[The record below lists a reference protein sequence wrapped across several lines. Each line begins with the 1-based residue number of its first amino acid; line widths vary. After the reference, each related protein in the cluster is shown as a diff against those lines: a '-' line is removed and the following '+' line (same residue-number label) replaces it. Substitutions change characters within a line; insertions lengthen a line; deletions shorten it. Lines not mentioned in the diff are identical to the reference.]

1 MGGSG
6 SRRVGGSDQS
16 LDVGPVEQVVEE
28 GKGGRREDMEGRG
41 VMEDCLLGETLEEES
56 LGRADRWFA
65 RGKVLQLAVEEAL
78 LMVVVFG

>member
-28 GKGGRREDMEGRG
+28 GKGGRMEDMEDRG
-41 VMEDCLLGETLEEES
+41 VMEDCLLVEMEEES
-56 LGRADRWFA
+56 LGKADPWFA
-65 RGKVLQLAVEEAL
+65 KEKVLQ
-78 LMVVVFG
+78 

>member
-41 VMEDCLLGETLEEES
+41 AMEDCLLGEMEEEF
-56 LGRADRWFA
+56 LGKADRWFA
-65 RGKVLQLAVEEAL
+65 RGMVLLLAVEEAL

>member
-6 SRRVGGSDQS
+6 SKRVGGSDQS

-41 VMEDCLLGETLEEES
+41 VMEDCLLGEMGEES
-56 LGRADRWFA
+56 LGKADWWFA
-65 RGKVLQLAVEEAL
+65 RGKVLLLAVEEAL
-78 LMVVVFG
+78 LTVVVFG

>member
-28 GKGGRREDMEGRG
+28 GKGGKMVDMEGRG
-41 VMEDCLLGETLEEES
+41 VMEDCLLGEMEEES
-56 LGRADRWFA
+56 LGKADRWFA
-65 RGKVLQLAVEEAL
+65 KEKVLLLAVEEAL

>member
-6 SRRVGGSDQS
+6 SRRAGGSDQS

-28 GKGGRREDMEGRG
+28 GKGGKMVDMEGRG
-41 VMEDCLLGETLEEES
+41 VMEDCLLGEMEEES
-56 LGRADRWFA
+56 LGKADRWFA
-65 RGKVLQLAVEEAL
+65 KEKVLLLAVEEAL

>member
-28 GKGGRREDMEGRG
+28 GKGGKMVDMEGRG
-41 VMEDCLLGETLEEES
+41 VMEDCLLGEMEEES
-56 LGRADRWFA
+56 LGKADRWFA
-65 RGKVLQLAVEEAL
+65 KEKVLLLAVEEAL
-78 LMVVVFG
+78 LMVLVSG

>member
-28 GKGGRREDMEGRG
+28 GKGGRREDMEDRG
-41 VMEDCLLGETLEEES
+41 AMEDCLLEEREEES
-56 LGRADRWFA
+56 LGKADQWFA
-65 RGKVLQLAVEEAL
+65 KEKVLLLAVEEAL
-78 LMVVVFG
+78 LMVVVSG

>member
-16 LDVGPVEQVVEE
+16 LDVELVEQVVEE

-41 VMEDCLLGETLEEES
+41 AMEDCLLGEMEEES
-56 LGRADRWFA
+56 LGKADRWFA
-65 RGKVLQLAVEEAL
+65 KEKVLLLAVEEAL

>member
-28 GKGGRREDMEGRG
+28 GKGGRRGDMEDRG
-41 VMEDCLLGETLEEES
+41 VMEDCLLGEMEEES
-56 LGRADRWFA
+56 LGKADHWFA
-65 RGKVLQLAVEEAL
+65 KEKVLLLVVEEAL
-78 LMVVVFG
+78 LTVLVSL

>member
-6 SRRVGGSDQS
+6 SRRAGGSDQS

-28 GKGGRREDMEGRG
+28 GKGGRREDMEDRG
-41 VMEDCLLGETLEEES
+41 VMEDCLLGEMEEES
-56 LGRADRWFA
+56 PGKADQWFA
-65 RGKVLQLAVEEAL
+65 KEKVLLLAVEEAL

>member
-28 GKGGRREDMEGRG
+28 GKGGRMVDMEDRG
-41 VMEDCLLGETLEEES
+41 VMEDCLLGEMEEES
-56 LGRADRWFA
+56 LGKADRWFA
-65 RGKVLQLAVEEAL
+65 KEMVLLLAVEEAL
-78 LMVVVFG
+78 LMVVVSG

>member
-41 VMEDCLLGETLEEES
+41 EREDCLLGEMEEES
-56 LGRADRWFA
+56 LGKADRWFA
-65 RGKVLQLAVEEAL
+65 KEKVLLLAVEEAL
-78 LMVVVFG
+78 LTVLVSG

>member
-28 GKGGRREDMEGRG
+28 GKGGKMVDMEGRG
-41 VMEDCLLGETLEEES
+41 VMEDCLLEEREEES
-56 LGRADRWFA
+56 LGKADRWFA
-65 RGKVLQLAVEEAL
+65 KEMVLLMAVEEAL
-78 LMVVVFG
+78 LTVLVSL

>member
-28 GKGGRREDMEGRG
+28 GKGGRREDMEDRG
-41 VMEDCLLGETLEEES
+41 VMEDSLPGEMEEES
-56 LGRADRWFA
+56 LGKADRWFA
-65 RGKVLQLAVEEAL
+65 RGKVLLLAVEEAL
-78 LMVVVFG
+78 LMVVVSG

>member
-41 VMEDCLLGETLEEES
+41 VMEDCLLGEMGEES
-56 LGRADRWFA
+56 LGKADRWFA
-65 RGKVLQLAVEEAL
+65 RGMVLLLAVEEAL